1 MVAILDP
8 SRSAEP
14 RYLSYNCVLDT
25 GETVYGL
32 LVRESAAGVVMK
44 GIDAREYVIP
54 RKQIKSLECTNRSLM
69 PDALEAAI
77 DKQQM
82 ADLIK
87 FLQTQG
93 QRER

>member
-32 LVRESAAGVVMK
+32 LVRESAAGVVIME
-44 GIDAREYVIP
+44 IDAKGTGRFRE
-54 RKQIKSLECTNRSLM
+54 SRSS
-69 PDALEAAI
+69 PWTAPIA
-77 DKQQM
+77 
-82 ADLIK
+82 
-87 FLQTQG
+87 
-93 QRER
+93 R